1 MGSGESGDGAC
12 LLMRST
18 QKRSVRR
25 SFCEIP
31 APVWEG
37 GSTGRAGE
45 GQGDRPLQ
53 TRQHCE
59 DGKRPGTKNPRTTQ
73 RDRRHSNSTPHMDTG
88 AGRMLRSVDDRVA
101 LTLTSGPD
109 GSIAVMSVSG
119 GCLSVKCKQA
129 HSPSPQQILHFQ
141 EDTSSTSKRRLRG
154 RLELKASVSPT
165 ASPPPLPPRTTPLT
179 TVRRPD
185 LPAVLETGRASA
197 AQPFP
202 HALPPLTC
210 PSPRLTHQVSA

>member
-59 DGKRPGTKNPRTTQ
+59 DGKRPGTKNDAARQETQQLNAPHGHGSWQDAPFRGRQGCTNTDLRARWFYCCHVGEWWLSVCEMQTSPQSFPTT
-73 RDRRHSNSTPHMDTG
+73 NP
-88 AGRMLRSVDDRVA
+88 AF
-101 LTLTSGPD
+101 
-109 GSIAVMSVSG
+109 SG
-119 GCLSVKCKQA
+119 G
-129 HSPSPQQILHFQ
+129 HILHF
-141 EDTSSTSKRRLRG
+141 EEKVKG
-154 RLELKASVSPT
+154 
-165 ASPPPLPPRTTPLT
+165 
-179 TVRRPD
+179 
-185 LPAVLETGRASA
+185 
-197 AQPFP
+197 
-202 HALPPLTC
+202 
-210 PSPRLTHQVSA
+210 